1 LIYRALN
8 RAGIPAIKEPAGLI
22 RSDGKRPDGLT
33 LIPWSG
39 GRCVTWD
46 VTVTDT
52 LAESYLQVTSTVQGG
67 AAEGAA
73 ERKELK
79 YQQLANSYKFVP
91 LAFETFGPINS
102 KGLSF
107 ISELGRRLTNITGE
121 SREAA
126 FLYQRLSVAIQRFN
140 CISFRGCL
148 PQNSFGD
155 K

>member
-1 LIYRALN
+1 MHVIIIIIIN
-8 RAGIPAIKEPAGLI
+8 NN
-22 RSDGKRPDGLT
+22 KRPDGLT

-52 LAESYLQVTSTVQGG
+52 LAESYLPVTSTVQGG
-67 AAEGAA
+67 AAEC
-73 ERKELK
+73 KELK

-91 LAFETFGPINS
+91 LAFKTFGPINS

-148 PQNSFGD
+148 PQATFGD